1 MVAVMDTRIISK
13 IPKMAIMDINLEEAV
28 VDIHKEK
35 QQAIQAYW
43 LAALKMELEGRLKPN

>member
-1 MVAVMDTRIISK
+1 MDTRIISK

-35 QQAIQAYW
+35 QQAIQTYW
-43 LAALKMELEGRLKPN
+43 LAILKMELKGRLKPN

>member
-35 QQAIQAYW
+35 QQAIQTYW
-43 LAALKMELEGRLKPN
+43 LAVLKMELKGRLKPN